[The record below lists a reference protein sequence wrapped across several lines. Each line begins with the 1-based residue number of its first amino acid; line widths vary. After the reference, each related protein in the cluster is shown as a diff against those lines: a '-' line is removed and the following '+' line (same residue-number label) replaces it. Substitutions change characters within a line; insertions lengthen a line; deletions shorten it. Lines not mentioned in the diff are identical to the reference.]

1 MVSAMLSRFAC
12 TRSNYARTGSFPGAG
27 KVSRLG
33 RFGHFL
39 LSSRSCSEN
48 LVREN
53 GLGRAK
59 PPLPRATRGSQGWT
73 DVPEEHRSLARRS
86 SLQPTREILV
96 HETSPPLL
104 S

>member
-1 MVSAMLSRFAC
+1 MPRVKIRAWTYSYWGDQTNSVG
-12 TRSNYARTGSFPGAG
+12 RSPC
-27 KVSRLG
+27 VDRLAV
-33 RFGHFL
+33 FL
-39 LSSRSCSEN
+39 VSSRSCSEN

-59 PPLPRATRGSQGWT
+59 PPLPRPTRGSQGWT

-104 S
+104 